1 MEIGRSYVS
10 VIATIIC
17 NITVLVSHSFTC
29 FGYSMPM
36 MRGKVSIRMLT
47 QLPSPHPTLLDF
59 SPGLLVELPE
69 ILHQPS
75 FTFIRLF
82 QKIMHFQSKT
92 NFSSNL
98 LLVSFDFAILCSCVS
113 SVPFQSSSIVKLRL
127 ASYLYIWIACYLV
140 SHQIMWHNKRIHG
153 HGLKI
158 TYCCFFLFLRKLRS
172 RLILLCHFGNVN
184 KDLFRYC

>member
-1 MEIGRSYVS
+1 
-10 VIATIIC
+10 
-17 NITVLVSHSFTC
+17 
-29 FGYSMPM
+29 MPM

-127 ASYLYIWIACYLV
+127 ASYLYI
-140 SHQIMWHNKRIHG
+140 
-153 HGLKI
+153 
-158 TYCCFFLFLRKLRS
+158 
-172 RLILLCHFGNVN
+172 
-184 KDLFRYC
+184 